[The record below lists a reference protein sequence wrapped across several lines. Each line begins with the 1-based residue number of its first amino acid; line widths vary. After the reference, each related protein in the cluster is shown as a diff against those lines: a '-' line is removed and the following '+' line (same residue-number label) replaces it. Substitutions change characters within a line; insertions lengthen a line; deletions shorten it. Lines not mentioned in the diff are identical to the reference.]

1 MFGSFIRKQFIDVIE
16 WPDPED
22 DQLIW
27 RYPAIDREIQTGA
40 TLIVRESQL
49 AMFVD
54 CPSSPT

>member
-40 TLIVRESQL
+40 TQLIALAARQLPES
-49 AMFVD
+49 
-54 CPSSPT
+54 P